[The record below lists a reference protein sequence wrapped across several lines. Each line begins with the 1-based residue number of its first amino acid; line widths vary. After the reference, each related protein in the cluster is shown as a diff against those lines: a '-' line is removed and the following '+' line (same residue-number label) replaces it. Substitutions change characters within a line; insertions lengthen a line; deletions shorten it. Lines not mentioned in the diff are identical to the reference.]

1 MNDDAFAPASTDAM
15 THAPFTDDAG
25 IPAAQSAAAVV
36 AGEAAGRP
44 EGDGTTDR
52 PSSSP
57 SSSAGPAD
65 DDPADDGARRI
76 PFPLDALPDLRD
88 DPDAG
93 IDPAAT
99 RSRDEFTTV
108 YDIIDELESL
118 LGEAKSGLF
127 TPGVVKVDRDG
138 FTDRLE
144 RLKAMLPVQLERASA
159 LMREAERRL
168 ETAQTQANAI
178 VTAAQSRAAD
188 TIKDAD
194 EQARFLAGQENVTA
208 LARQKARTILDQ
220 AQTKADRLTQG
231 ADRYCVTVME
241 GLQQQLGKLDRDVQA
256 GLNVLYERQRTAAEQ
271 LPHLDHND
279 YPEV

>member
-1 MNDDAFAPASTDAM
+1 MSDADFQPASTDAM
-15 THAPFTDDAG
+15 THAPFTDAG
-25 IPAAQSAAAVV
+25 V
-36 AGEAAGRP
+36 ADAAGRP
-44 EGDGTTDR
+44 APSAVAAVSGD
-52 PSSSP
+52 
-57 SSSAGPAD
+57 AAD
-65 DDPADDGARRI
+65 AGARPDGQSDRGDADARDDRRAAF
-76 PFPLDALPDLRD
+76 PFDALPDLRD

-93 IDPAAT
+93 SDPAAA

-127 TPGVVKVDRDG
+127 TPGVVKVDRDE

-208 LARQKARTILDQ
+208 LARQKARAILDQ
-220 AQTKADRLTQG
+220 AQSKADRLTQG